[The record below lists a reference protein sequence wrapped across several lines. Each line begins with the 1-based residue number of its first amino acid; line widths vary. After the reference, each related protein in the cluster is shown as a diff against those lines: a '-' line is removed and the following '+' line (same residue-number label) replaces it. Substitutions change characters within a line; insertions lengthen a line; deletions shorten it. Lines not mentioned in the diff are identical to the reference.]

1 MHRHGSLELIMW
13 RYITMAHSI
22 NKDLCVG
29 CGACASTCPMDAI
42 APDGDKYA
50 VNADACVDCGA
61 CESGCPMEAIK

>member
-1 MHRHGSLELIMW
+1 
-13 RYITMAHSI
+13 MAHSI

-29 CGACASTCPMDAI
+29 CGACAYTCPMDAI

>member
-1 MHRHGSLELIMW
+1 
-13 RYITMAHSI
+13 MAHSI

-42 APDGDKYA
+42 VPDGDKYT